1 MLKASSEENET
12 VRFSTPEVLEEYV
25 AGGALKRTPVSQQEA
40 LEEAFFLGLRLNK
53 GVDLDALRIEFGA
66 DAIRSYDSVIA
77 DLVAGALIKQDGNS
91 IRLTPRGRLLSN
103 EVFER
108 LLLQPK

>member
-1 MLKASSEENET
+1 
-12 VRFSTPEVLEEYV
+12 
-25 AGGALKRTPVSQQEA
+25 
-40 LEEAFFLGLRLNK
+40 LNK